1 MNTPTC
7 PSCVEPQYGHIGF
20 LSLCQKLQEAN
31 KTIERLKAAAVEAKL
46 PQGIDSMRSA
56 IITCHGMA
64 SEKHVQSDAELLC
77 RIAKCLKK
85 TIMDDP
91 AMRGFL
97 GYGGPEADL
106 DVLGNPATNAVK
118 GKS

>member
-1 MNTPTC
+1 M
-7 PSCVEPQYGHIGF
+7 S
-20 LSLCQKLQEAN
+20 K
-31 KTIERLKAAAVEAKL
+31 
-46 PQGIDSMRSA
+46 IDSIRSA
-56 IITCHGMA
+56 IISCHGMA
-64 SEKHVQSDAELLC
+64 SELHVQSDAELLR